1 MLSSTKETGLFCSSV
16 EAGQHKPHM
25 LWHISVDLLCKECP
39 AFRVSLPMAVCESRG
54 KGAADVV
61 LKIAT
66 VFDAL
71 ALLLPIR
78 LIRFRA
84 PFSSSMDLR
93 QPTSLTFLTMTIQKP
108 QCFCGCL
115 QMQKALMPM
124 RRTCPLLF

>member
-1 MLSSTKETGLFCSSV
+1 MIRRLFDLLGAPGGNDVIKHKRDRIVLLSV

-84 PFSSSMDLR
+84 PFSSSMDFR
-93 QPTSLTFLTMTIQKP
+93 QPP
-108 QCFCGCL
+108 
-115 QMQKALMPM
+115 
-124 RRTCPLLF
+124 